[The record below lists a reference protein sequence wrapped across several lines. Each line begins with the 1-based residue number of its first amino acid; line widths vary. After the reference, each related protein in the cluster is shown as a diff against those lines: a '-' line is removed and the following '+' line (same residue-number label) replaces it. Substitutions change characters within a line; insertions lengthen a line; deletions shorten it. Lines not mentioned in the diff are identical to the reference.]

1 MIPGVAKMI
10 LMSCSLSQ
18 SPNQPRLPNIS
29 TNISPAITGET
40 ENGRSMMV
48 MSNCRPGKR
57 KRAIAQAAASPNSR
71 LSGTEQRVTRA
82 VSPSALRASGSLM
95 ACQKKTNPGD
105 NAWMKTVASGNS
117 KSAAN
122 QPSPSTISSHLTQTG
137 SRVTA

>member
-1 MIPGVAKMI
+1 M
-10 LMSCSLSQ
+10 
-18 SPNQPRLPNIS
+18 
-29 TNISPAITGET
+29 
-40 ENGRSMMV
+40 
-48 MSNCRPGKR
+48 
-57 KRAIAQAAASPNSR
+57 AQAAASPNSR

-82 VSPSALRASGSLM
+82 VSPRALRASGSLM